1 MRAWVPRA
9 MVVGLLVLTAAA
21 ALVGSRASSSLQSA
35 HIPPLFAPPTGFGGY
50 TWSGQVKEISA
61 EWRVPAVV
69 NSAASSASVT
79 WIGAQDA
86 DGSGPF
92 IQLGTYAFVGP
103 QHSDKPSYGVFW
115 SDTSQQFH
123 AVPVVG
129 LKHPGDLISFE
140 MIRDAAG
147 WELRVKNLTA
157 GWTRSVEVHYGAGD
171 AYTQGEWLQ
180 EDPADALVTSSDVPY
195 ADTSTITFQRL
206 RVNEEVPRLEFS
218 DAQALST
225 TSGTD
230 LAPTHVHDDAFSLAP
245 AKGAA
250 LQYLVDAERLDS
262 ALYPVSVLLVEQ
274 PPGGRVVP
282 PSSVRTWS
290 VACGRFAGDLQAQD
304 WPPADRAATLKLE
317 QDVRNLQRALLRVS
331 NARHPTV
338 SELENVFV
346 DGNQHMHADSSRVR
360 SLLGLPPAP

>member
-21 ALVGSRASSSLQSA
+21 AFFASRAPSSTRSA
-35 HIPPLFAPPTGFGGY
+35 HRPPLFAPPTGFGGY
-50 TWSGQVKEISA
+50 VWSGQLKEISA

-69 NSAASSASVT
+69 SSAASSASVT

-86 DGSGPF
+86 NDSGPF

-103 QHSDKPSYGVFW
+103 QDRPSYGVFW

-123 AVPVVG
+123 AVPVVE
-129 LKHPGDLISFE
+129 LKHPGDVISFE

-147 WELRVKNLTA
+147 WELRVKNLSS
-157 GWTRSVEVHYGAGD
+157 GWSRSVEVHYGAGD
-171 AYTQGEWLQ
+171 AYDQGEWLQ

-195 ADTSTITFQRL
+195 ADTSTITFARL
-206 RVNEEVPRLEFS
+206 RVNDAAPRLEFS

-225 TSGTD
+225 TSGID
-230 LAPTHVHDDAFSLAP
+230 LAPTHVHDDAFSLVP
-245 AKGAA
+245 AEGAA

-262 ALYPVSVLLVEQ
+262 ALYPVDVLLVEEHA
-274 PPGGRVVP
+274 GGRAVR
-282 PSSVRTWS
+282 PSAVRTWS
-290 VACGRFAGDLQAQD
+290 VACGRFASALQAQY
-304 WPPADRAATLKLE
+304 WPSADRAAVLKLVH
-317 QDVRNLQRALLRVS
+317 DVRYRQAALLKLS
-331 NARHPTV
+331 NARDATV
-338 SELENVFV
+338 SALENVFN
-346 DGNQHMHADSSRVR
+346 DGDQAMHIDSSRVR